1 MDIKYPDITVEY
13 TNADG
18 NAFALL
24 RLVRRALLDHGVEA
38 SEVSAFLFEATAY
51 GYDNLLVTCARWV
64 DVR

>member
-1 MDIKYPDITVEY
+1 MAIKYPDITVEY

-38 SEVSAFLFEATAY
+38 SEVSTFLLDATTF
-51 GYDNLLVTCARWV
+51 GYDHLIVTCARWV
-64 DVR
+64 NVK